1 MFKIIV
7 ALDSDLV
14 IGYQGW
20 MPWDLPED
28 LQHFKDTTDGSN
40 LLMGSTTF
48 MGLKRPLPNRKTYVV
63 SSKPVAESE
72 NVVWVSDLTA
82 FIKKHKNSDTE
93 IFVCGGASIYKQ
105 LLPYT
110 KEMII
115 SLVNGKHKSDTL
127 FPSFEAELFDKQL
140 IKTYVDFKVF
150 RYIRKGE
157 IA

>member
-7 ALDSDLV
+7 ALDQELA

-28 LQHFKDTTDGSN
+28 LQHFKETTNHSN

-48 MGLKRPLPNRKTYVV
+48 NGLKKPLPNRITYVV
-63 SSKPVAESE
+63 SSNKVVESD
-72 NVVWVSDLTA
+72 NVVWVKDLEA
-82 FIKKHKNSDTE
+82 FIKEHQDSDKE

-110 KEMII
+110 EEMII
-115 SLVNGKHKSDTL
+115 SEVVGKFKADTY
-127 FPSFEAELFDKQL
+127 FPGFDKNKFNKQL
-140 IKTYVDFKVF
+140 IKDYKDFKV
-150 RYIRKGE
+150 YCYKRKEGV
-157 IA
+157 